1 MNLYVHIPFCAAKC
15 CYCGFYSVVPRR
27 DEMARYVWL
36 PAREAR
42 LRPQDFP
49 DAPETV
55 YFGGGTPSLLGA
67 DGFAELV
74 RSLRED
80 GGVDLRSAAEWTVE
94 LNPASVTRELLR
106 IQRREGVNRLSLGAQ
121 SFCDA
126 TLSRIGRIHNA
137 EAIDT
142 TFSLARGEGFGDI
155 GLDLIANL
163 PGVTDSEWRDTVGKA
178 LRLKPR
184 HISVYALIVE
194 PGTPFAELAARGE
207 LGPRLDEDAEMDL
220 LRMTDERLAAEGFTR
235 YEISNYGLPGFFCRH
250 NLAVW
255 HGEDYTGLGPA
266 AASRNGLVRRTNA
279 ANLKGYEEALNA
291 DRLPSAS
298 NLESLDAVADATERF
313 LYGLRL
319 KEGVSPESFARRHAA
334 AAERVGEWERRL
346 SALEAPGIVERFNGV
361 DGAPAWCL
369 TPRGTEVCDAV
380 LAELA

>member
-1 MNLYVHIPFCAAKC
+1 
-15 CYCGFYSVVPRR
+15 
-27 DEMARYVWL
+27 MARYVRL

-42 LRPQDFP
+42 LRPQDLP

-67 DGFAELV
+67 EGFSELV
-74 RSLRED
+74 RTLREE
-80 GGVDLRSAAEWTVE
+80 GGVDLRNAAEWTVE
-94 LNPASVTRELLR
+94 LNPASVTRDLLR
-106 IQRREGVNRLSLGAQ
+106 VLRREGVNRLSLGAQ

-137 EAIDT
+137 EAIVSA
-142 TFSLARGEGFGDI
+142 FSLAREEGFDDL

-163 PGVTDSEWRDTVGKA
+163 PGVTDGEWRDTVGKA

-207 LGPRLDEDAEMDL
+207 LGPRLDDEGEMDL
-220 LRMTDERLAAEGFTR
+220 LRATAEWLASEGFTR

-266 AASRNGLVRRTNA
+266 ASSRNGLVRRTNA
-279 ANLKGYEEALNA
+279 ADLDGYEKALLAN
-291 DRLPSAS
+291 DLPPTSHEERLDT
-298 NLESLDAVADATERF
+298 EADATERF

-319 KEGVSPESFARRHAA
+319 REGVSPDAFARRHVA
-334 AAERVGEWERRL
+334 AAERAREWKQRL
-346 SALEAPGIVERFNGV
+346 SALESSGIVTRFENAE
-361 DGAPAWCL
+361 GATAWRL
-369 TPRGTEVCDAV
+369 TARGTEVCDAV